1 MDKSKPKSAYD
12 AYLRRNVAAPT
23 GMFKQNMENL
33 REATNANN
41 ELFHNIGQMLADH
54 AQHIEALKFEIN
66 DLRGFMNWA
75 MHTHPTIMQEYK
87 AVEDLTGEGGIDRVL
102 KEWGE

>member
-1 MDKSKPKSAYD
+1 MGESRPKSAYD
-12 AYLRRNVAAPT
+12 AYQRRSVAAPN
-23 GMFKQNMENL
+23 GMYRQNMDNL
-33 REATNANN
+33 REATNANH
-41 ELFHNIGQMLADH
+41 ELFHVIGQLLADH

>member
-1 MDKSKPKSAYD
+1 MAESKPKSAYD
-12 AYLRRNVAAPT
+12 AYLRRHVATPN
-23 GMFKQNMENL
+23 GMYKQNMENL
-33 REATNANN
+33 REATNANH
-41 ELFHNIGQMLADH
+41 ELFATIGQILADH
-54 AQHIEALKFEIN
+54 TQHIEALKFEIN